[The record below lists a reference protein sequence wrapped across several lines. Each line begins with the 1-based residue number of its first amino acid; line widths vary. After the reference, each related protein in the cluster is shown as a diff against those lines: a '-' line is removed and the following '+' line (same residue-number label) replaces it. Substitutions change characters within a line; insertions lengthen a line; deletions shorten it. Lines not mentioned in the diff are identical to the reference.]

1 MSLHLLP
8 GAGGRAALDAHDR
21 RSTADVDAGLI
32 PAESTMGRK
41 NPAAHMLADLLELA
55 RPDSEQATTFTGV
68 FAERDRT
75 G

>member
-1 MSLHLLP
+1 
-8 GAGGRAALDAHDR
+8 
-21 RSTADVDAGLI
+21 
-32 PAESTMGRK
+32 MGRK